1 MKEQNL
7 LNKIFVCLAVLSGSI
22 WLGAYAER
30 MIISYQLF
38 DIDMNIMPYV
48 NQQNLSGIL
57 VTIITGVYTTFILY
71 IFFIFAFTIFL
82 FTSKISLRQN
92 GWLFII
98 AVIVY
103 LTLPFEAY
111 LSTIDYRI
119 ISAFS
124 FTDVIDADYIVSLI
138 KDRFTTLSSF
148 PIIIFLSYCSMIYFL
163 LFKPFKKEIQKETS
177 PEGSGRVLSDKKEKL

>member
-1 MKEQNL
+1 MKEQYL
-7 LNKIFVCLAVLSGSI
+7 LNKIFAFLAVLSGAI
-22 WLGAYAER
+22 WLGSYAER

-48 NQQNLSGIL
+48 NQQNLSGII
-57 VTIITGVYTTFILY
+57 VTIVPAVNTTFILY
-71 IFFIFAFTIFL
+71 IFFIIVFTIFL
-82 FTSKISLRQN
+82 FTSKMSLREN

-111 LSTIDYRI
+111 LLTIDYKI

-124 FTDVIDADYIVSLI
+124 FSDVIDAEYIVSLI
-138 KDRFTTLSSF
+138 KDRFATLSSF
-148 PIIIFLSYCSMIYFL
+148 PIIIFLSYCSLIYFI
-163 LFKPFKKEIQKETS
+163 LFKPFTKKIQRETS
-177 PEGSGRVLSDKKEKL
+177 PDDSGRVITDQK

>member
-1 MKEQNL
+1 MKDQNL
-7 LNKIFVCLAVLSGSI
+7 LSKIFAFLTVLSGSI
-22 WLGAYAER
+22 WLGSYAER

-57 VTIITGVYTTFILY
+57 VTITPAVYTTFIVYL
-71 IFFIFAFTIFL
+71 FFIFAFTIFL
-82 FTSKISLRQN
+82 FFSKISLREN

-103 LTLPFEAY
+103 LTLPFETY
-111 LSTIDYRI
+111 LLTIDYKI
-119 ISAFS
+119 ISALSFS
-124 FTDVIDADYIVSLI
+124 DVIDAEYIVSLI

-148 PIIIFLSYCSMIYFL
+148 PIIIFLSYCSLIYFL
-163 LFKPFKKEIQKETS
+163 LFRPFTKKIQNETS
-177 PEGSGRVLSDKKEKL
+177 PNEPTYRRQVGTNSN

>member
-1 MKEQNL
+1 MTLIRNINHMNEQNI
-7 LNKIFVCLAVLSGSI
+7 LNKIFAFLALLSGSI
-22 WLGAYAER
+22 WIGSYAVR

-48 NQQNLSGIL
+48 NQDNLSGIL
-57 VTIITGVYTTFILY
+57 VTINPVVITTFVLY
-71 IFFIFAFTIFL
+71 IFFIFSFSIFL
-82 FTSKISLRQN
+82 FSSKISLKEN

-111 LSTIDYRI
+111 LLTIDYTI
-119 ISAFS
+119 ISALNFS
-124 FTDVIDADYIVSLI
+124 DVIDTEYVISLF
-138 KDRFTTLSSF
+138 KDRFTDLSSF

-163 LFKPFKKEIQKETS
+163 LFKPFTNKIQYE
-177 PEGSGRVLSDKKEKL
+177 D

>member
-1 MKEQNL
+1 MNEQNL
-7 LNKIFVCLAVLSGSI
+7 LNRIFAFLAVLSGSI
-22 WLGAYAER
+22 WLGSYAER

-57 VTIITGVYTTFILY
+57 VTITPAVYTTFIVYL
-71 IFFIFAFTIFL
+71 FFIFAFTIFL
-82 FTSKISLRQN
+82 FFSKISLREN

-103 LTLPFEAY
+103 LTLPFETY
-111 LSTIDYRI
+111 LLTIDYKI
-119 ISAFS
+119 ISALNFS
-124 FTDVIDADYIVSLI
+124 DVIDAEYIVSLI

-148 PIIIFLSYCSMIYFL
+148 PIIIFLSYCSLIYFI
-163 LFKPFKKEIQKETS
+163 LFKPFTKKIQNEN
-177 PEGSGRVLSDKKEKL
+177 

>member
-7 LNKIFVCLAVLSGSI
+7 LNKIFAFLAVLSGAI
-22 WLGAYAER
+22 WLGSYAER

-57 VTIITGVYTTFILY
+57 VTIIPAVYTTFILY
-71 IFFIFAFTIFL
+71 IFFILVFTIFL
-82 FTSKISLRQN
+82 FTSKISLREN

-111 LSTIDYRI
+111 LLTIDYKI

-124 FTDVIDADYIVSLI
+124 FSDVIDAEYIVSLI

-148 PIIIFLSYCSMIYFL
+148 PIIIFLSYCSLIYFL
-163 LFKPFKKEIQKETS
+163 LFKPFTKKIQNEN
-177 PEGSGRVLSDKKEKL
+177 